1 MGCTLF
7 GSLKIKQEPIIH
19 NSNSSLINLRAHM
32 LFSTPLKTLS
42 LTSVIKLSL
51 SIQGVSLQL
60 LERFAMKLIKLNTT
74 TWFLRSYPNSTRLV
88 RGSSPQTTWIVF
100 TEILLSLIS
109 SVSIS
114 SRPLKSSFLL
124 FWHSIKSLKNPTA
137 RKKSQRMLLTSR
149 FWRSR
154 KSRATGKGS
163 QRLPITSF

>member
-7 GSLKIKQEPIIH
+7 GPLE
-19 NSNSSLINLRAHM
+19 INQDPM
-32 LFSTPLKTLS
+32 KKLS
-42 LTSVIKLSL
+42 LTCAIKLNC

-100 TEILLSLIS
+100 TEILVSPISL
-109 SVSIS
+109 VSIS
-114 SRPLKSSFLL
+114 SRPCESSFLL
-124 FWHSIKSLKNPTA
+124 FWRSIKSLKNPTA
-137 RKKSQRMLLTSR
+137 KNKSQRMLLTSR

-154 KSRATGKGS
+154 KSEATGKGS